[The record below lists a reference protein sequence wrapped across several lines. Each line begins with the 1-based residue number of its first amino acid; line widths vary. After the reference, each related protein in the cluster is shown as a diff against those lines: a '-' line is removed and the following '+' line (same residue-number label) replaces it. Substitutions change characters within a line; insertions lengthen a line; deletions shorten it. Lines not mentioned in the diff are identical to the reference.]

1 MRQSCVEVD
10 RVTQPGGECEGVWQG
25 CKKCCTGCNQLQ
37 TTAECKS
44 ASNWKVQQHRR
55 VPAAL
60 LPPVSLLLSSK
71 MPNYQLLLL
80 LVSQVTSYYVANLYS
95 HSLMFKIIYVSDI
108 ELISSLV
115 EIFPYWNVFLLLK
128 IVVLVVPLDARL
140 RHIGALE
147 CALKCQHYIILLPI
161 STSLLLF
168 SIQQMIRIQGCS
180 FFSNANT
187 NNNFQEL
194 NLALSNFITTKC
206 IGSRNNSSQVVQCV
220 PI

>member
-1 MRQSCVEVD
+1 MWGRSTGVQEVLH
-10 RVTQPGGECEGVWQG
+10 RVQPIADYSRVQ
-25 CKKCCTGCNQLQ
+25 K
-37 TTAECKS
+37 CKS
-44 ASNWKVQQHRR
+44 ASNWKLQQQRR

-60 LPPVSLLLSSK
+60 LPPASLLLSSK

-108 ELISSLV
+108 ELVSSLV
-115 EIFPYWNVFLLLK
+115 KIFLYWNVFLLK
-128 IVVLVVPLDARL
+128 IVVLVVPLDARHC
-140 RHIGALE
+140 HIGALE
-147 CALKCQHYIILLPI
+147 CAVKSQHYIILLPI

-180 FFSNANT
+180 FSLNANT